1 MKKLFYVFVLLA
13 GSVSLYA
20 AETVS
25 SVSFNPSRMGDYTYL
40 KVANKATL
48 KGGLK
53 TPEMNISVGGTISA
67 EYSPNDSSRVYVIN
81 QLMGNPTSAIDMEQ
95 AVFHGNIAAQYTGY
109 KSESSLLPAGLLP
122 LMTIYGGN
130 QTYLNDSYIQ
140 TLDAV
145 NMLRQRAGE
154 LKSTSL
160 SVLGSGGGT
169 ASLYNGGSTYGLH
182 LAGNDIPEPT
192 GSHTNTGKDLS
203 NCTLVWEKR
212 KTSTTPAKEVWL
224 LALKDC
230 TESGM
235 GSVTSPESKEYYWAL
250 TDSGSMGLIS
260 SGSAPF
266 PCSSNC
272 IAGSSSGSSA
282 SSVPP
287 SSLPANALSPTCD
300 SSHVGYTCNTGTR
313 LVATTGGY
321 TQYCPTYTCQVKL

>member
-81 QLMGNPTSAIDMEQ
+81 QVMGNPTSAIDMEQ
-95 AVFHGNIAAQYTGY
+95 AVFHGNMAAQYTGY

-122 LMTIYGGN
+122 LVTIYGGN

-154 LKSTSL
+154 LKSTAL

-169 ASLYNGGSTYGLH
+169 ASLYNGGSTYGLL

-230 TESGM
+230 ISTGGSQESETDKYQWKVTGTETM
-235 GSVTSPESKEYYWAL
+235 T
-250 TDSGSMGLIS
+250 
-260 SGSAPF
+260 
-266 PCSSNC
+266 
-272 IAGSSSGSSA
+272 
-282 SSVPP
+282 
-287 SSLPANALSPTCD
+287 PANANGFCSLNCWING
-300 SSHVGYTCNTGTR
+300 SSDPF
-313 LVATTGGY
+313 ATTIPDTLPADTFGNTACSERQLGTTCKHQGGPY
-321 TQYCPTYTCQVKL
+321 TADNTIYCITYTCSTK

>member
-154 LKSTSL
+154 LKSSAL

-224 LALKDC
+224 LALKNCGTTPTPDPDP
-230 TESGM
+230 TPDPEPEPDPEPNPDPGPKPDPEPEPDSEPEPDPDAAPDQTPEERPSDDQQSSDQAPDKLPSTGDASTSAVVLLGM
-235 GSVTSPESKEYYWAL
+235 L
-250 TDSGSMGLIS
+250 L
-260 SGSAPF
+260 
-266 PCSSNC
+266 
-272 IAGSSSGSSA
+272 
-282 SSVPP
+282 
-287 SSLPANALSPTCD
+287 
-300 SSHVGYTCNTGTR
+300 TGTV
-313 LVATTGGY
+313 VAA
-321 TQYCPTYTCQVKL
+321 VALAIRRRA

>member
-81 QLMGNPTSAIDMEQ
+81 QVLGNPTSAIDMEQ

-169 ASLYNGGSTYGLH
+169 ASLYNGGSTYGFY

-230 TESGM
+230 ISTGGSQGTESDKYQWK
-235 GSVTSPESKEYYWAL
+235 V
-250 TDSGSMGLIS
+250 SGTEIMT
-260 SGSAPF
+260 
-266 PCSSNC
+266 SSNANGFC
-272 IAGSSSGSSA
+272 SVNACWVSGSSDPFA
-282 SSVPP
+282 TTLPDT
-287 SSLPANALSPTCD
+287 LPADTFGNVTCSD
-300 SSHVGYTCNTGTR
+300 RLLGTTCRHQGGPYTNNT
-313 LVATTGGY
+313 V
-321 TQYCPTYTCQVKL
+321 YCITYTCSTK

>member
-154 LKSTSL
+154 LKSTAL

-230 TESGM
+230 TSSG
-235 GSVTSPESKEYYWAL
+235 GG
-250 TDSGSMGLIS
+250 SGSGDEDESYTWQYAFDNIAVSNTVSGGGSNHTDCPGTLSSIDSRAPGSIS
-260 SGSAPF
+260 G
-266 PCSSNC
+266 C
-272 IAGSSSGSSA
+272 
-282 SSVPP
+282 P
-287 SSLPANALSPTCD
+287 SSPSGTECYRQGSFCFTTNYCQLYSNYAYTTI
-300 SSHVGYTCNTGTR
+300 YTC
-313 LVATTGGY
+313 
-321 TQYCPTYTCQVKL
+321 K

>member
-224 LALKDC
+224 LALKNC
-230 TESGM
+230 SASG
-235 GSVTSPESKEYYWAL
+235 TTPTPEPEEYEWVNSTWKVASWFPCGASGEEQAAELCKSYPNKKP
-250 TDSGSMGLIS
+250 SGSCYPPGQTVE
-260 SGSAPF
+260 AF
-266 PCSSNC
+266 CSVN
-272 IAGSSSGSSA
+272 
-282 SSVPP
+282 
-287 SSLPANALSPTCD
+287 D
-300 SSHVGYTCNTGTR
+300 
-313 LVATTGGY
+313 
-321 TQYCPTYTCQVKL
+321 YCPGQGVAAEVGVYVCQ

>member
-224 LALKDC
+224 LALKNCAGDPEPEPEPEPEEYEWVFSTTKVVRSFLC
-230 TESGM
+230 GSSGEEQAAELCK
-235 GSVTSPESKEYYWAL
+235 SYPNKEP
-250 TDSGSMGLIS
+250 SGSCYPPGQTVE
-260 SGSAPF
+260 AF
-266 PCSSNC
+266 CSVN
-272 IAGSSSGSSA
+272 
-282 SSVPP
+282 
-287 SSLPANALSPTCD
+287 D
-300 SSHVGYTCNTGTR
+300 
-313 LVATTGGY
+313 
-321 TQYCPTYTCQVKL
+321 YCPGQGVAAEVSVYVCQ

>member
-1 MKKLFYVFVLLA
+1 MKKLFYVFVLLT

-122 LMTIYGGN
+122 LVTIYGGN

-154 LKSTSL
+154 LKSTAL

-224 LALKDC
+224 LALKNC
-230 TESGM
+230 SASG
-235 GSVTSPESKEYYWAL
+235 TPTPDPDPEPEDHEWVNSTWKVVDW
-250 TDSGSMGLIS
+250 
-260 SGSAPF
+260 F
-266 PCSSNC
+266 PCG
-272 IAGSSSGSSA
+272 ASGEEQAAELCKSYPNQKPSGFCY
-282 SSVPP
+282 PP
-287 SSLPANALSPTCD
+287 GQTVEAF
-300 SSHVGYTCNTGTR
+300 CN
-313 LVATTGGY
+313 VND
-321 TQYCPTYTCQVKL
+321 YCPGQGVAAEVGVYVCQ

>member
-154 LKSTSL
+154 LKSSAL
-160 SVLGSGGGT
+160 SVLGSGGG
-169 ASLYNGGSTYGLH
+169 
-182 LAGNDIPEPT
+182 
-192 GSHTNTGKDLS
+192 NTGKDLS

-230 TESGM
+230 ISTGGSQGTESDKYQWK
-235 GSVTSPESKEYYWAL
+235 V
-250 TDSGSMGLIS
+250 SGTEIMT
-260 SGSAPF
+260 
-266 PCSSNC
+266 SSNANGFC
-272 IAGSSSGSSA
+272 SVNACWVSGSSDPFA
-282 SSVPP
+282 TTLPDT
-287 SSLPANALSPTCD
+287 LPADTFGNVTCSD
-300 SSHVGYTCNTGTR
+300 RLLGTTCRHQGGPYTNNT
-313 LVATTGGY
+313 V
-321 TQYCPTYTCQVKL
+321 YCITYTCSTK

>member
-154 LKSTSL
+154 LKSSAL

-224 LALKDC
+224 LALKNC
-230 TESGM
+230 SASG
-235 GSVTSPESKEYYWAL
+235 TTPTPEPEEYEWVNSTWKVASWFPCGASGEEQAAELCKSYPNQKP
-250 TDSGSMGLIS
+250 SGSCYPPGQTVE
-260 SGSAPF
+260 AF
-266 PCSSNC
+266 CSVN
-272 IAGSSSGSSA
+272 
-282 SSVPP
+282 
-287 SSLPANALSPTCD
+287 D
-300 SSHVGYTCNTGTR
+300 
-313 LVATTGGY
+313 
-321 TQYCPTYTCQVKL
+321 YCPGQGVAAEVGVYVCQ